1 MVPTAIMPDPVTSH
15 PWMLALGA
23 GVSDRTPAQSHMVPL
38 QDRRQ
43 HSHPVETLPSG
54 HQGWTDG
61 AFLPQWAAWASSR
74 GVFCTVPGVQSSLT
88 PASRN
93 THTQHTH
100 NTQATHTH
108 APRRGAHT
116 LKYTQH
122 RHAHTRTHR
131 GAHTQIHT
139 IQTCTHHTHAH
150 TQHRH
155 AHTTHTHTQGHTTG
169 RSCPGSDNS
178 ETARRGD

>member
-23 GVSDRTPAQSHMVPL
+23 GVSDRTPARSHMVPL

-74 GVFCTVPGVQSSLT
+74 KAFCTVPGVQSSLT

-122 RHAHTRTHR
+122 RHAHT
-131 GAHTQIHT
+131 HTQGCTHT
-139 IQTCTHHTHAH
+139 NTHNTDMHTPHTCTHTTQTRTHHTHAH
-150 TQHRH
+150 TG
-155 AHTTHTHTQGHTTG
+155 AHD
-169 RSCPGSDNS
+169 REELPWV
-178 ETARRGD
+178 